1 MNKFLRLCCT
11 TAALTIPTIGHAAE
25 FVAGA
30 PATAE
35 APAAD
40 AGTPATEAQAA
51 TGNVNSPSVF
61 PGPVADKGTARPVA
75 QEYPS
80 TGVGDGI
87 TAGGYNQSR
96 WAEDWSKYRDP
107 KKREDILDKLK
118 YIPIAGDDVYLTLS
132 GEFRARVNL
141 TTNPNLRD
149 REAQRQ
155 DIFRVVG
162 GADLHLGD
170 HVRVYGEMA
179 HAGMSGRN
187 LGAKAGQLHNDLVV
201 QQSFVDLKAT
211 VANVDV
217 GVRYGRQTF
226 ADGPNLMVV
235 PRDNNTIF
243 FVYNGVRAWAKG
255 DTIRGDVFDFKTTRL
270 GVGGTR
276 DDIVDDNRRFSG
288 ATAGFVLPKTF
299 LGGSNLYFDP
309 FVWRLRNSAAVWGG
323 RTAEEVRKFYG
334 LHLYGDTGP
343 VNLDWTVNYQGG
355 EFNNRSI
362 SAWLILMQQMYKVG
376 KSKTA
381 PRVGFHFD
389 YASGG
394 GSYGNGTLKTSLAP
408 FGNNIY
414 YSYQLYSTPT
424 NLFAFAPSVQ
434 LQPTAKLRLAGEYQ
448 LSWRDSLNDAVY
460 RANGQAFAGTQLGNS
475 RKIADTIRFQ
485 AIYTVSPRV
494 SLTARYEHLIAGPA
508 LTDANYKSS
517 DFVAGW
523 VSFRF

>member
-1 MNKFLRLCCT
+1 MKTLLRFCAATPLIAST
-11 TAALTIPTIGHAAE
+11 IAPALAHAGEPAPTAAP
-25 FVAGA
+25 
-30 PATAE
+30 
-35 APAAD
+35 APAAQIAD
-40 AGTPATEAQAA
+40 R
-51 TGNVNSPSVF
+51 GN
-61 PGPVADKGTARPVA
+61 ARPAA

-80 TGVGDGI
+80 AGVGDGV

-96 WAEDWSKYRDP
+96 WAEDWTKYRDP
-107 KKREDILDKLK
+107 KKRDDVLDRLK
-118 YIPIAGDDVYLTLS
+118 YIPIGGDDVYLTLS
-132 GEFRARVNL
+132 GEFRYRVNL

-155 DIFRVVG
+155 DINRIVG

-170 HVRVYGEMA
+170 HVRLYGELA

-201 QQSFVDLKAT
+201 QQSFADVTGTLGGVDL
-211 VANVDV
+211 
-217 GVRYGRQTF
+217 GIRYGRQTF

-243 FVYNGVRAWAKG
+243 FVYNGVRAWARGK
-255 DTIRGDVFDFKTTRL
+255 TLRGDVFDFKTTRL
-270 GVGGTR
+270 GVGGTG

-288 ATAGFVLPKTF
+288 GTAGVVLPKTL

-309 FVWRLRNSAAVWGG
+309 FLWRLRNSNAMWGT
-323 RTAEEVRKFYG
+323 RTTEEVRKFYG
-334 LHLYGDTGP
+334 LHLYGDAGP
-343 VNLDWTVNYQGG
+343 FNIDWTVNYQSG
-355 EFNNRSI
+355 EFDNRPI
-362 SAWLILMQQMYKVG
+362 SAWLVLLQQTYKVG
-376 KSKTA
+376 TSKTA

-394 GSYGNGTLKTSLAP
+394 GAYGNGTLRNSLAP

-424 NLFAFAPSVQ
+424 NMIAVAPSVTF
-434 LQPTAKLRLAGEYQ
+434 QPTPKLRVATEYQ
-448 LSWRDSLNDAVY
+448 LSWRDSVNDAVY
-460 RANGQAFAGTQLGNS
+460 RANGQAFAGTQLGNA
-475 RKIADTIRFQ
+475 RKIADTIRLQ
-485 AIYTVSPRV
+485 AIYAVSPRV

-517 DFVAGW
+517 DFLAGW
-523 VSFRF
+523 ISFRF

>member
-1 MNKFLRLCCT
+1 MTMFPRLCRT
-11 TAALTIPTIGHAAE
+11 TTALTIPAIAL
-25 FVAGA
+25 V
-30 PATAE
+30 
-35 APAAD
+35 
-40 AGTPATEAQAA
+40 AA
-51 TGNVNSPSVF
+51 TSAAAQTAPQASPFRTQVAVVAQTGSDNRNSPSAMR
-61 PGPVADKGTARPVA
+61 GPVADKGTARPVA
-75 QEYPS
+75 QEYPA
-80 TGVGDGI
+80 TGVGDGV

-107 KKREDILDKLK
+107 KKRDDILDRLK
-118 YIPIAGDDVYLTLS
+118 YIPIVGDDVYLTLS

-162 GADLHLGD
+162 GADLHIGE
-170 HVRVYGEMA
+170 HVRLYGELA

-201 QQSFVDLKAT
+201 QQSFADVT
-211 VANVDV
+211 GTIGGVDV

-255 DTIRGDVFDFKTTRL
+255 DKVRGDVFDFKTTRL

-288 ATAGFVLPKTF
+288 GTAGFVLPKTLF
-299 LGGSNLYFDP
+299 GGSNLFFDP

-334 LHLYGDTGP
+334 LHLYGDAGP
-343 VNLDWTVNYQGG
+343 VNLDWTVNHQGG
-355 EFNNRSI
+355 EFNDRPI
-362 SAWLILMQQMYKVG
+362 SAWLILLQQTYKIG
-376 KSKTA
+376 KAKTA

-394 GSYGNGTLKTSLAP
+394 NSYNGGTLKTSLAP

-414 YSYQLYSTPT
+414 YSYQLYATPT
-424 NLFAFAPSVQ
+424 NMIAFAPSVQ
-434 LQPTAKLRLAGEYQ
+434 VQPHSKLRVAAEYQ

-460 RANGQAFAGTQLGNS
+460 RANGQAFAGTQLGNA
-475 RKIADTIRFQ
+475 RKIADTIRLQ

-508 LTDANYKSS
+508 LTDANYRSS

>member
-1 MNKFLRLCCT
+1 MFLRLCCT
-11 TAALTIPTIGHAAE
+11 TAALTIPAIGHAA
-25 FVAGA
+25 A
-30 PATAE
+30 PAPETPAVATT
-35 APAAD
+35 APAAPV
-40 AGTPATEAQAA
+40 GTAAPAAQSGSSNA
-51 TGNVNSPSVF
+51 NSPSIF
-61 PGPVADKGTARPVA
+61 PGPVPDKGTARPVA

-80 TGVGDGI
+80 AGVGDGV

-107 KKREDILDKLK
+107 KKRDDVLDRLK

-132 GEFRARVNL
+132 GEFRYRVNL

-155 DIFRVVG
+155 DINRIVG

-170 HVRVYGEMA
+170 HVRLYGELA

-187 LGAKAGQLHNDLVV
+187 LGVKAGQLHNDLVV
-201 QQSFVDLKAT
+201 QQSFVDVTGTLGG
-211 VANVDV
+211 VDV

-255 DTIRGDVFDFKTTRL
+255 DTVRGDVFDFKTTRL
-270 GVGGTR
+270 GVGGTG

-288 ATAGFVLPKTF
+288 GTAGFVLPKTL

-309 FVWRLRNSAAVWGG
+309 FFWRLRNSNATWGT
-323 RTAEEVRKFYG
+323 RTTEEVRKFYG

-355 EFNNRSI
+355 EFNNRPI
-362 SAWLILMQQMYKVG
+362 SAWLILLQQMYKVG

-394 GSYGNGTLKTSLAP
+394 GAYGTGTLKTSLAP

-414 YSYQLYSTPT
+414 YSYQLYATPT
-424 NLFAFAPSVQ
+424 NLIAVAPSVQ
-434 LQPTAKLRLAGEYQ
+434 FQPMAKLRIATEYQ

-475 RKIADTIRFQ
+475 RKIADTIRLQ

-517 DFVAGW
+517 DFLAGW
-523 VSFRF
+523 ISFRF

>member
-1 MNKFLRLCCT
+1 MKTLLRLC
-11 TAALTIPTIGHAAE
+11 AASTLIVPVAAWAE
-25 FVAGA
+25 EAPA
-30 PATAE
+30 PAT
-35 APAAD
+35 PAAT
-40 AGTPATEAQAA
+40 AAPTTTAQ
-51 TGNVNSPSVF
+51 
-61 PGPVADKGTARPVA
+61 VADRGNARPVA
-75 QEYPS
+75 QEYP
-80 TGVGDGI
+80 TAGVGDGV

-96 WAEDWSKYRDP
+96 WAEDWTRYRDP
-107 KKREDILDKLK
+107 KKRDDFLDRLK
-118 YIPIAGDDVYLTLS
+118 YIPIGGDDVYLTLS
-132 GEFRARVNL
+132 GEFRYRVNL

-155 DIFRVVG
+155 DINRIVG

-170 HVRVYGEMA
+170 HVRLYGELA

-187 LGAKAGQLHNDLVV
+187 LGVKAGQLHNDLVV
-201 QQSFVDLKAT
+201 QQSFADVTGTIGGVDL
-211 VANVDV
+211 

-255 DTIRGDVFDFKTTRL
+255 DAIRGDVFDFKTTRL
-270 GVGGTR
+270 GVGGTG

-288 ATAGFVLPKTF
+288 ATVGFVLPKTF

-309 FVWRLRNSAAVWGG
+309 FLWRLRNSNAVWGG

-334 LHLYGDTGP
+334 LHLYGDSGP

-355 EFNNRSI
+355 EYNGRPI
-362 SAWLILMQQMYKVG
+362 SAWLILLQQMYKVG

-414 YSYQLYSTPT
+414 YSYQLYATPT
-424 NLFAFAPSVQ
+424 NMIAFAPSVQ
-434 LQPTAKLRLAGEYQ
+434 LQPTSKLRLAAEYQ

-485 AIYTVSPRV
+485 AIYPISPRV

-517 DFVAGW
+517 DFLAGW
-523 VSFRF
+523 ISFRF